1 MKISISLPM
10 LQKETKLESGQPS
23 LQWMMAPYYPLS
35 SASGPILTDLA
46 DSLKLLFHT
55 LAILNLLTFYKFLG
69 YVPGLGY
76 LYQQVKIVAEK

>member
-1 MKISISLPM
+1 MEISISLPT